1 MVYFSGISFAILPE
15 NDRTLFIEQL
25 RELNNQG
32 KIAFDS
38 NFRVK
43 LWDNLAQARQ
53 YYEALLP
60 LIDIALVTFDD
71 EAVLWGDNDEQETI
85 NRLQSFAIPLIVVK
99 QGKQG
104 AVFCQQGQQNFLCRQ
119 LRWNMKLGYHF
130 GG

>member
-1 MVYFSGISFAILPE
+1 MFEQLKSMDMVYFSAELLQFYRK

-25 RELNNQG
+25 RELRQSG
-32 KIAFDS
+32 VKIAFDS

-85 NRLQSFAIPLIVVK
+85 NRLQ
-99 QGKQG
+99 
-104 AVFCQQGQQNFLCRQ
+104 FCYSAYRC
-119 LRWNMKLGYHF
+119 
-130 GG
+130 